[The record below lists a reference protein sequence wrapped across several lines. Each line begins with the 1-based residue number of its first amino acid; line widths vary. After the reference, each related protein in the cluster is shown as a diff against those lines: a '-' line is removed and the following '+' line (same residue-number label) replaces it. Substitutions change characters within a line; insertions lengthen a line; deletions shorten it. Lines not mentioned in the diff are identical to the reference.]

1 MRIARLLLPLVAATL
16 LAACGSSGTYY
27 EKSPKAVQQALR
39 VQDLPL
45 AVLGS
50 TVKGKRVTSP
60 DDETVV
66 IALLGP
72 EQIEIMR
79 FVVTVKPD
87 GTGSRVAVAVRPPE
101 GSKKAKAEEA
111 MKRGGLAMGLMG
123 TLANEHVAAAIEGR
137 PFNMMF
143 ATGPI
148 GKGVAAASP
157 EMGAAINNANQ
168 AASVI
173 AKMEREAEFSSEYGE
188 DWASPE

>member
-1 MRIARLLLPLVAATL
+1 MTTTRAPHVRGVLAAALFVLVTL

-72 EQIEIMR
+72 EQIEMMR
-79 FVVTVKPD
+79 FVVTVTPD

-101 GSKKAKAEEA
+101 VPHLEVD
-111 MKRGGLAMGLMG
+111 
-123 TLANEHVAAAIEGR
+123 HVVPDEGV
-137 PFNMMF
+137 
-143 ATGPI
+143 GQ
-148 GKGVAAASP
+148 G
-157 EMGAAINNANQ
+157 
-168 AASVI
+168 
-173 AKMEREAEFSSEYGE
+173 
-188 DWASPE
+188 